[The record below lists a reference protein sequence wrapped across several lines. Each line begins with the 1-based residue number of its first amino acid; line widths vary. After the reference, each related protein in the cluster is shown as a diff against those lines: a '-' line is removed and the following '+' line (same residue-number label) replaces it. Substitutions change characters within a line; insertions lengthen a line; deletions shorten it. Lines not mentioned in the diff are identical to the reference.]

1 MKSPANSQPAVWC
14 NKHEAAKIVGLS
26 ESSLKKLRLSNQLIE
41 GIHWVRYS
49 SRCVRYNV
57 ELMKDWAAT
66 RMDKGTHN
74 QAIENFLGALPSNQ
88 PPPRRRRKK
97 KRSP

>member
-1 MKSPANSQPAVWC
+1 MTSPANSQPAVWC

-26 ESSLKKLRLSNQLIE
+26 ESSLKKLRLSNQLVE

-57 ELMKDWAAT
+57 ELLKDWAMNRNNT
-66 RMDKGTHN
+66 QLHN
-74 QAIENFLGALPSNQ
+74 QAIANHLSALPSYQ
-88 PPPRRRRKK
+88 LPG
-97 KRSP
+97 SD

>member
-1 MKSPANSQPAVWC
+1 MTPKANSQPAVWC

-26 ESSLKKLRLSNQLIE
+26 ESSLKKLRLTNQLIE

-57 ELMKDWAAT
+57 ELLKDWAAT
-66 RMDKGTHN
+66 RMDAGNHD

-88 PPPRRRRKK
+88 PPSRRRKK
-97 KRSP
+97 QKRSD